1 MAVPFPRFLPANA
14 GAPGAA
20 PAGGAGDIRRL
31 LPLLLLLALRF
42 PAGAQPGAPA
52 PLADSLRRALAAP
65 APDTTRAK
73 TALRLSAALAATDT
87 AAARRYA
94 HQALAL
100 STGAGFGYGQA
111 HAWLQLSALAII
123 RNDNARA
130 DACGTRAEAVAT
142 PLYRQQPAARLARLL
157 AAIANNRGNV
167 ADRRGQYAA
176 AVRRYLAAATYLT
189 RLPDTGTLLTVYA
202 NLGNS
207 LLISGQPGR
216 AAYYWRQA
224 AALRTRTGPVPELLP
239 VYLQLARLHL
249 QQGRPDSAGL
259 VLRTA
264 RPLLPGATLYADDYY
279 VTLGQY
285 YRSLGQAAAARQ
297 AFGQAADY
305 AARKGAQA
313 RVARLLFEQGQL
325 AAQAGDAT
333 AARTSLE
340 RSLTLAEQL
349 GDSRQLMNTLD
360 ELARLAEQAGQWP
373 EALRYYRRAQELRD
387 TLASAAV
394 RTQVGQLET
403 RYRTREQ
410 AEQLRALR
418 QAQAAQQLA
427 LRQQRRLNAAYLG
440 LLVLL
445 VAAGVLAAALLRYR
459 QRQAARQR
467 AQEQALLTAQG
478 ILQGQEE
485 ERRRLARDLH
495 DGLGGMLSTVKHYLA
510 TARQSASQPG
520 PAEATAGLLTQ
531 SIQHLDSS
539 IGELRRVA
547 RNLMPEALLTFGL
560 AQALTDLCATTR
572 QASGLDVQLHLHGLD
587 TRLPQTLE
595 VELYRLVQELL
606 NNVLKH
612 AHAREVLVQLMRHGN
627 ALHLVVEDDGQGFD
641 PAVAGIGVGLRS
653 VQARARYL
661 GGTLDVQA
669 APGQGAS
676 FSLELTV

>member
-1 MAVPFPRFLPANA
+1 ML
-14 GAPGAA
+14 
-20 PAGGAGDIRRL
+20 
-31 LPLLLLLALRF
+31 LLLLLAIRPL
-42 PAGAQPGAPA
+42 AQAQPGAA
-52 PLADSLRRALAAP
+52 MPLADSLRRELAAP
-65 APDTTRAK
+65 GPDTARAK

-87 AAARRYA
+87 TAARRYA
-94 HQALAL
+94 RQALAL
-100 STGAGFGYGQA
+100 STGVGFGYGQA
-111 HAWLQLSALAII
+111 HAWLQLSGLAII
-123 RNDNARA
+123 RNDNVRA
-130 DACGTRAEAVAT
+130 AACGAQAQAVAA
-142 PLYRQQPAARLARLL
+142 PLYQRQPSARLARLL
-157 AAIANNRGNV
+157 AAIANNCGNV

-176 AVRRYLAAATYLT
+176 AVRSYLQAATYLA
-189 RLPDTGTLLTVYA
+189 RRPEAASTLLTVYA

-216 AAYYWRQA
+216 AAYYWRLA
-224 AALRTRTGPVPELLP
+224 AAQRPRTGPVPELLP

-249 QQGRPDSAGL
+249 QQARPDSAGRL
-259 VLRTA
+259 LRA
-264 RPLLPGATLYADDYY
+264 AASLRPAATLYADEYY
-279 VTLGQY
+279 GTLGQY
-285 YRSLGQAAAARQ
+285 YRSVGQDATARR

-305 AARKGAQA
+305 AARKGALGYEA
-313 RVARLLFEQGQL
+313 KLLFEQGQL
-325 AAQAGDAT
+325 AAQAGDAA
-333 AARTSLE
+333 AARSSLE
-340 RSLTLAEQL
+340 RSLALTEQL
-349 GDSRQLMNTLD
+349 GDTRQLGDNL
-360 ELARLAEQAGQWP
+360 EGLARLAEQAGQWQ
-373 EALRYYRRAQELRD
+373 EALHYYRRGHELRD
-387 TLASAAV
+387 TLAGEAV
-394 RTQVGQLET
+394 RTQVNQLET
-403 RYRTREQ
+403 RYRTRQQ
-410 AEQLRALR
+410 AEQLRTLR

-427 LRQQRRLNAAYLG
+427 LQQQQRLNAAYLG

-445 VAAGVLAAALLRYR
+445 VAAGALAAALLRYR

-510 TARQSASQPG
+510 TARQGASQPA
-520 PAEATAGLLTQ
+520 PAEATTELLTQ

-547 RNLMPEALLTFGL
+547 RNLMPEALLAFGL
-560 AQALTDLCATTR
+560 VQALADLCATTR

-587 TRLPQTLE
+587 ARLPQTLE

-612 AHAREVLVQLMRHGN
+612 ASARQVLVQLMRHGN
-627 ALHLVVEDDGQGFD
+627 ALHLVVEDDGRGFD
-641 PAVAGIGVGLRS
+641 PAVAGTGVGLRS

-676 FSLELTV
+676 FSLELIL